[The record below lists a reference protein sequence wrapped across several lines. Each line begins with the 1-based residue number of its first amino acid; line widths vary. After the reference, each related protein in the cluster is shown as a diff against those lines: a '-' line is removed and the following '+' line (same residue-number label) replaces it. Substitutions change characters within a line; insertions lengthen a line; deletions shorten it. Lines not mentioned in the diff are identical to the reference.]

1 MARISTYEQDATMSG
16 ADKVIGT
23 DSVTGG
29 TKNFTL
35 GSVLSLVTGSI
46 NVPGEDEVD
55 SYIHDQGQAY
65 HVWTIQHN
73 LDKYPS
79 VVVVDN
85 GDDVVHGQI
94 NYQSK
99 NTIIITFSAA
109 FAGKAY
115 LN

>member
-1 MARISTYEQDATMSG
+1 MARISTYDQDSTVSG
-16 ADKVIGT
+16 SDKVIGT

-35 GSVLSLVTGSI
+35 SSITSLIAGSI

-55 SYIHDQGQAY
+55 SYVHTQSSASST
-65 HVWTIQHN
+65 WTVNHQ

-85 GDDVVHGQI
+85 DDDVVHGGI
-94 NYQSK
+94 NYQDK
-99 NTIIITFSAA
+99 NTVVITFSAA

>member
-1 MARISTYEQDATMSG
+1 MARISTYEQDVTISG
-16 ADKVIGT
+16 ADKVLGT

-29 TKNFTL
+29 TKNFRL

-55 SYIHDQGQAY
+55 SYVHTQAVTSS
-65 HVWTIQHN
+65 VWTINHQ

-79 VVVVDN
+79 VVIVD
-85 GDDVVHGQI
+85 DDDNVVHCNV
-94 NYQSK
+94 NYQDK
-99 NTIIITFSAA
+99 NNIVATFSASVT
-109 FAGKAY
+109 GKAY

>member
-1 MARISTYEQDATMSG
+1 MARISTYEQDSTISG
-16 ADKVIGT
+16 SDKVVGT

-35 GSVLSLVTGSI
+35 GSILSLVTGSI

-55 SYIHDQGQAY
+55 SYVHDQSVASNT
-65 HVWTIQHN
+65 WTVAHS

-79 VVVVDN
+79 VMVVDTN
-85 GDDVVHGQI
+85 DDVVYGNI

-99 NTIIITFSAA
+99 NTIIISFSAA

>member
-1 MARISTYEQDATMSG
+1 MARISTYEQDVTISG
-16 ADKVIGT
+16 ADKVLGT

-55 SYIHDQGQAY
+55 SYIHTQSQASAT
-65 HVWTIQHN
+65 WTVQHN

-79 VVVVDN
+79 VVIVDN
-85 GDDVVHGQI
+85 EDDVVHGQI